1 MPEKQDGLESL
12 ATFIPEHTLEFY
24 KTERSANGNKRNYIA
39 DYGKSRSCEHTNLRV
54 TARGGISYRCLDC
67 NYVFTFPGAHQEP
80 MHHRVILGLLEAFH
94 FSKEFG
100 MDALGEVLRTPIG
113 QSDGT
118 AHKPVLPEGMSFV
131 DALKALEEV
140 DATTPDHGAQQL
152 YEMVDEVWVDAQSR
166 ARRLK
171 ELGGM
176 DAHRRPELNEGI
188 QDNYDPDMPS
198 LPEAGFESLPSGNSG
213 VS

>member
-39 DYGKSRSCEHTNLRV
+39 DYGKSRSCEHTHLRV
-54 TARGGISYRCLDC
+54 TARAGISYRCLDC
-67 NYVFTFPGAHQEP
+67 NYVFTVPGAHQEP

-100 MDALGEVLRTPIG
+100 MDSLGEVLRSPIG

-131 DALKALEEV
+131 DVLHLLEDINV
-140 DATTPDHGAQQL
+140 TTEDGGAKQL
-152 YEMVDEVWVDAQSR
+152 YAAIDEVWVDAEQR

-171 ELGGM
+171 ELRGM
-176 DAHRRPELNEGI
+176 DKHRRPELGHA
-188 QDNYDPDMPS
+188 YDPDATVPS
-198 LPEAGFESLPSGNSG
+198 LQEGASEALSGRSEG
-213 VS
+213 GS